1 MVSLSKV
8 QADVERQAFRKT
20 EMALSVIRKAVERI
34 DENSAS
40 RCLSTRFN
48 YLLLKSENFTTFR
61 HVSYLAKLAWQAP
74 PLVCSTGSQKR
85 KLYKQIMEN
94 QGIEDPE
101 VKYEAKII

>member
-48 YLLLKSENFTTFR
+48 YLLLKSENCTTFR
-61 HVSYLAKLAWQAP
+61 HVLLGKTSLA
-74 PLVCSTGSQKR
+74 GSSSGLFHRESEK
-85 KLYKQIMEN
+85 
-94 QGIEDPE
+94 
-101 VKYEAKII
+101 KII